1 MSLPSADAGGVVC
14 TGVGSA
20 LSVSTAS
27 WGCVPRPC
35 TGWDSVSL
43 PGPPFPSPLPLS
55 PRSLHHLF
63 PPSVASLLVG
73 TSPGWGD
80 GRCLEFHPQWGW
92 VLGCLGLEF
101 SSLAFH
107 CSHWRGRW
115 GLDTALRKACRG
127 GLVPSSWQ
135 MDSGE
140 SGPQDT
146 LCQPSCHRWG

>member
-14 TGVGSA
+14 TDVGSA

-27 WGCVPRPC
+27 WGCGPRPC

-43 PGPPFPSPLPLS
+43 PTLCLHLLAAPP
-55 PRSLHHLF
+55 HLF
-63 PPSVASLLVG
+63 PPSLASPLVG
-73 TSPGWGD
+73 TSPGWRD

-92 VLGCLGLEF
+92 ALGCLGLEL

-115 GLDTALRKACRG
+115 GLNTALRKACRG
-127 GLVPSSWQ
+127 SLVPSSWQ

-146 LCQPSCHRWG
+146 LCQPSCHK